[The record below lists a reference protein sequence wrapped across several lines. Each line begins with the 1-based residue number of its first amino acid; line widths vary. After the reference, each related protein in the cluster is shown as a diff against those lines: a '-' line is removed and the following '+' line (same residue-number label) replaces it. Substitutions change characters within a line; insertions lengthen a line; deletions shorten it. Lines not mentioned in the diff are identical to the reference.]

1 VTARV
6 ASTCPRSAG
15 AAFTD
20 VPSAA
25 LGWMKSKRLALSLA
39 KKVPVRRPR
48 RGARSL
54 RGRPTRI
61 VFDKWLGHRPLI
73 DNDEARVP
81 SNHPLERLF
90 LVAGTNGEAIVL

>member
-1 VTARV
+1 MTTRV

-15 AAFTD
+15 AAFTH

-25 LGWMKSKRLALSLA
+25 LGLDEVEAARL
-39 KKVPVRRPR
+39 VPTKNVSVRRPR

-54 RGRPTRI
+54 GGRPTRI
-61 VFDKWLGHRPLI
+61 VFDKWLGHRALI